1 MGHRGDVE
9 RGLLDVG
16 GKRHPCLSS
25 GLLQRRHT
33 MLTPAYGGRAGG
45 RQPLSCTSDTCL
57 SPQGSCRSS
66 RAGTSLSSPFA
77 RGGAPLTDG
86 GGPLS
91 VPLFQLLCGLSL
103 PNNTK
108 ATRALLAQQGSAGQV
123 KISLIHQ
130 ALFDV

>member
-1 MGHRGDVE
+1 MGAGQGDGSPCRAQATPVSLHKAHA
-9 RGLLDVG
+9 GLLALAPV
-16 GKRHPCLSS
+16 
-25 GLLQRRHT
+25 
-33 MLTPAYGGRAGG
+33 
-45 RQPLSCTSDTCL
+45 
-57 SPQGSCRSS
+57 SPPHLRE
-66 RAGTSLSSPFA
+66 
-77 RGGAPLTDG
+77 GGAPLTDG

-108 ATRALLAQQGSAGQV
+108 ATRTLLAQQGSAGQV

>member
-1 MGHRGDVE
+1 
-9 RGLLDVG
+9 
-16 GKRHPCLSS
+16 
-25 GLLQRRHT
+25 
-33 MLTPAYGGRAGG
+33 
-45 RQPLSCTSDTCL
+45 
-57 SPQGSCRSS
+57 
-66 RAGTSLSSPFA
+66 
-77 RGGAPLTDG
+77 LTDG